1 MVNGQAVQE
10 VALGPGD
17 VIQVGSTTIEFG
29 IHG

>member
-1 MVNGQAVQE
+1 MVNGHSVQE

-17 VIQVGSTTIEFG
+17 AIQIGSTTIEFG

>member
-1 MVNGQAVQE
+1 VQE